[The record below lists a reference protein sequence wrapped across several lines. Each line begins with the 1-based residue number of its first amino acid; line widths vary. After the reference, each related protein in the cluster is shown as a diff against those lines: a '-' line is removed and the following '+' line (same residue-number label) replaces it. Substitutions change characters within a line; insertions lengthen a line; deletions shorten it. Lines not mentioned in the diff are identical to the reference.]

1 MVVWKLRRNGSAALW
16 DPPRTQL
23 INSMPSP
30 RISNVTINT
39 SQNFQMLHPSRAGNA
54 ITDTNRG
61 LHIADEICK
70 KREKEKKEEVEE
82 KEEEEKKK
90 EEEDVL
96 DASCV
101 PLAKFSHPIHS
112 CISALLIKW
121 NTSCMKVFS
130 HSQIL
135 L

>member
-1 MVVWKLRRNGSAALW
+1 MWKKEWSAALW

-70 KREKEKKEEVEE
+70 KREEEE
-82 KEEEEKKK
+82 KEEEKKK

-101 PLAKFSHPIHS
+101 PLAKFSHPFVHLGSPHKMEHILHEG
-112 CISALLIKW
+112 LLAKPDIVV
-121 NTSCMKVFS
+121 M
-130 HSQIL
+130 
-135 L
+135 

>member
-1 MVVWKLRRNGSAALW
+1 MEVKKEWSAALW

-54 ITDTNRG
+54 ITDINRG

-70 KREKEKKEEVEE
+70 KREEEE
-82 KEEEEKKK
+82 KEEEKDK

-101 PLAKFSHPIHS
+101 PLAKFSHPFVHLGSPHKMEHILHEG
-112 CISALLIKW
+112 LLAKPDIVV
-121 NTSCMKVFS
+121 M
-130 HSQIL
+130 
-135 L
+135 